1 MKNNAFRLIA
11 CICLF
16 AFRALATTYYVD
28 INSTNATPPYTNWTT
43 AATDIQSAV
52 NQTTNGDLVLVNPG
66 VYQSGGLLV
75 SSPSST
81 SYYSVI
87 LTNAISL
94 QSANGPTTTF
104 IQCPAVGVG
113 GSGML
118 INSSVFMTNG
128 SVLNG
133 FTLTTNGTVADLGG
147 CCGVIATSPG
157 AIITNCIL
165 TGFSYGGAHSGTLY
179 DCIVTGNTGG
189 GAIEST
195 MLNCIISNN
204 IAENGGGVSGGN
216 LTNCVIVNNTAY
228 ENGGGVLGQAGY
240 PVVLNNCLIS
250 NNIAEVG
257 GGVFNYV
264 VETPFGLHVVYT
276 NCILDNCIVTSNSA
290 VITGGGAFCGQ
301 LNNCLMSSNYVTGEA
316 SGNFTPGGG
325 GMESGSAYN
334 CTLIGNHVTGP
345 QGMNGGGADG
355 TYFSRYTVLSNC
367 VLIANSAPHGG
378 GANNC
383 TLIHC
388 TLLQN
393 SLSEPEQRSVGIMG
407 GGAAFSTLNDCL
419 VISNQSAAVPFAY
432 AGGGGAY
439 ACNLTNCLL
448 AYNTIITNGGG
459 ANNSTLVNCTVIANT
474 SANGGGVLNCTN
486 YNSILYYNSGGDY
499 YPATTQYPLNYCCTT
514 LAPTN
519 GFRNITNAPLFVN
532 FAGGDYHLQPSS
544 PCINSG
550 NNAYISSATT
560 DLDGNPR
567 IVGGTVDIGAY
578 EYQTPTSVISYAY
591 LQQYGLPTDGS
602 ADFADLDGTAFNV
615 DQDWIAGL
623 NPTNPASVLA
633 MLTPVTTNAANGVT
647 VTWQSVSGVPYF
659 LQRSTNLASQPPF
672 STIQNNITGQT
683 NTTSYTD
690 TSATNNAPYFYRVGV
705 VTP

>member
-1 MKNNAFRLIA
+1 MKNDAFRLIVL

-16 AFRALATTYYVD
+16 VFRASATTYYVD
-28 INSTNATPPYTNWTT
+28 INSTNATPPYTNWST
-43 AATDIQSAV
+43 AANDIQSAV
-52 NQTTNGDLVLVNPG
+52 NQTTNGDLVLVNSG
-66 VYQSGGLLV
+66 VYQSGGLLI

-87 LTNAISL
+87 LTNAITL
-94 QSANGPTTTF
+94 QSAIGPTTTF

-157 AIITNCIL
+157 ATITNCIL

-179 DCIVTGNTGG
+179 DCIITGNTGG
-189 GAIEST
+189 GAIQST
-195 MLNCIISNN
+195 MLDCIISNN
-204 IAENGGGVSGGN
+204 IAENGGGVFGGN

-228 ENGGGVLGQAGY
+228 DNGGGASSEAGY

-250 NNIAEVG
+250 NNVAEVG
-257 GGVFNYV
+257 GGVLNYV
-264 VETPFGLHVVYT
+264 VPGPSGQIIYT
-276 NCILDNCIVTSNSA
+276 NCILNNCIVISNSA
-290 VITGGGAFCGQ
+290 EIVGGGAFCGQ
-301 LNNCLMSSNYVTGEA
+301 LNNCLISSNYVTGKA

-325 GMESGSAYN
+325 GMESGSAYD

-345 QGMNGGGADG
+345 QGMYGGGADG
-355 TYFSRYTVLSNC
+355 TYFSGHTVLSNC
-367 VLIANSAPHGG
+367 VLVANSAPHGG
-378 GANNC
+378 GAN
-383 TLIHC
+383 
-388 TLLQN
+388 
-393 SLSEPEQRSVGIMG
+393 
-407 GGAAFSTLNDCL
+407 DCK
-419 VISNQSAAVPFAY
+419 
-432 AGGGGAY
+432 
-439 ACNLTNCLL
+439 
-448 AYNTIITNGGG
+448 
-459 ANNSTLVNCTVIANT
+459 LVNCTVLSN
-474 SANGGGVLNCTN
+474 SASLGGGVLDSTNDNC
-486 YNSILYYNSGGDY
+486 ILYYNNGGDY

-514 LAPTN
+514 LAATN
-519 GFRNITNAPLFVN
+519 GFRNITNAPLFIN
-532 FAGGDYHLQPSS
+532 LAAGDYHLQPTS

-578 EYQTPTSVISYAY
+578 EYQTPTSIISYAY

-602 ADFADLDGTAFNV
+602 VDFADLDGTAFNV
-615 DQDWIAGL
+615 YQDWVTGL
-623 NPTNPASVLA
+623 NPTNSASVLD
-633 MLTPVTTNAANGVT
+633 MLTPATTNSATGVT
-647 VTWQSVSGVPYF
+647 VTWQSVSGVPYL
-659 LQRSTNLASQPPF
+659 LQRSTNLMSQPPF
-672 STIQNNITGQT
+672 ATIQPNITGQA

-690 TSATNNAPYFYRVGV
+690 TSATNNVPYFYRVGV
-705 VTP
+705 VAP